1 MKDKLILSIKR
12 IDYRLFLA
20 LLVMGLC
27 PTIYTTLRTFYLGQL
42 PGDYAFSIAGQLTW
56 VNLIYEIINEA
67 IILPLYFFMGQVKN
81 NNQEFTNRVKSGLL
95 ITLFCYLILT
105 IFICVFTEPLLN
117 LMATSKDIIK
127 ESISYIR
134 FESIANIF
142 TILFSFNLVVLIT
155 IGKDRYVYL
164 LTIIKLI
171 FSVILDTFL
180 ISSLSFSLN
189 LGVNGIAISNIV
201 INVILLIVTI
211 IILSNEHIKIFNKQS
226 INFEWLKSLFK
237 VGLIS
242 GIESFVRNMFY
253 LIMIVRMVN
262 VVSEQGTYWVA
273 NNFIWGYLLLPIIQL
288 GEIIKKDVSFNSE
301 NINKNMYGYVFI
313 TTIICLFWFILLP
326 LYKPFMYYVLQFEEI
341 DKLFNLVI
349 VLILFYVSYAYQNIF
364 DSIFYGLGR
373 TQYMLF
379 ESIVTNV
386 VYYGICFVLY
396 LNKIFT
402 PSLVG
407 IALMFGIG
415 ILFDAIVSCLS
426 YIYLK
431 RKLNSI

>member
-171 FSVILDTFL
+171 FSVMLDTFL

-349 VLILFYVSYAYQNIF
+349 ILILFYVSYAYQNIF

-396 LNKIFT
+396 LNKIFI

-415 ILFDAIVSCLS
+415 ILFDAIVSLLS
-426 YIYLK
+426 FIYLK
-431 RKLNSI
+431 KKMS

>member
-237 VGLIS
+237 VGSIS

-349 VLILFYVSYAYQNIF
+349 ILILFYVSYAYQNIF

-396 LNKIFT
+396 LNKIFI

-415 ILFDAIVSCLS
+415 ILFDAIVSLLS
-426 YIYLK
+426 FVYLK
-431 RKLNSI
+431 KKMS

>member
-1 MKDKLILSIKR
+1 MKDKILFSIKR
-12 IDYRLFLA
+12 IDYRLFFA
-20 LLVMGLC
+20 LLVMGIC

-67 IILPLYFFMGQVKN
+67 IILPLYFFMGQAKN
-81 NNQEFTNRVKSGLL
+81 DKQEFTNRVKNGLIIAL
-95 ITLFCYLILT
+95 ISYLILT
-105 IFICVFTEPLLN
+105 IFICVFAEPLLN

-180 ISSLSFSLN
+180 ISSFNFSLN
-189 LGVNGIAISNIV
+189 LGVNGIAISNII
-201 INVILLIVTI
+201 INAILFVVSI
-211 IILSNEHIKIFNKQS
+211 IILKNEQVKIFDKQS
-226 INFEWLKSLFK
+226 INFDWLKDFFK
-237 VGLIS
+237 VGSIS
-242 GIESFVRNMFY
+242 GIESLVRNLFY

-288 GEIIKKDVSFNSE
+288 GEIIKKDVASNSD
-301 NINKNMYGYVFI
+301 NMNKNMYGYMFLTI
-313 TTIICLFWFILLP
+313 IICLFWFILLP
-326 LYKPFMYYVLQFEEI
+326 LYKPFMYYVLQFEEV
-341 DKLFNLVI
+341 DKLFHLVI
-349 VLILFYVSYAYQNIF
+349 LLMIFYVSYAFQNIC
-364 DSIFYGLGR
+364 DSIFYGLGK

-386 VYYGICFVLY
+386 VYYGICFILY
-396 LNKIFT
+396 LNKIFI
-402 PSLVG
+402 PSLTG

-415 ILFDAIVSCLS
+415 ILFDAIVSYLS